1 MIVIKSKEEIEL
13 LRVPCKVTGE
23 LLNKLA
29 GFIKPGIS
37 TWEIDNFCAE
47 FIKQH
52 GMTPTFK
59 GYGGFPGNVCVSL
72 NEEIVH
78 GIPDRERILQEG
90 DIVSIDV
97 GATYK

>member
-13 LRVPCKVTGE
+13 LRVPCRATGE

-37 TWEIDNFCAE
+37 TWDIDSFCAE

-52 GMTPTFK
+52 KMTP
-59 GYGGFPGNVCVSL
+59 VSYTHL
-72 NEEIVH
+72 TLPTNSRV
-78 GIPDRERILQEG
+78 
-90 DIVSIDV
+90 
-97 GATYK
+97 

>member
-13 LRVPCKVTGE
+13 LRVPCRVTGE

-59 GYGGFPGNVCVSL
+59 GYGGFAQRRDCARNSGS
-72 NEEIVH
+72 
-78 GIPDRERILQEG
+78 RENSSRG
-90 DIVSIDV
+90 
-97 GATYK
+97 